1 MSITK
6 DNVSRRNVLKI
17 AVPTAIGSL
26 LGVPVLSSANQQKK
40 TEPRQKLKI
49 IVFGAHPDDPE
60 TGCGG
65 TMALLANEGHEVIS
79 AYLTRGEAG
88 IKGVSYDEAAKIR
101 TAEALEACGI
111 LNAKPRFLGQIDG
124 NCEVTKEH
132 YKAIFDFFEEEKPD
146 IVFNHW
152 PIDRHRDHR
161 ACSILVYDAW
171 YNLGQKSVMYY
182 YEVMSGRQSQ
192 NFKPTDY
199 VDITPVIDQK
209 HKACYEHKS
218 QEPEKWYQESH
229 GQMEIF
235 RGLEYRTQYAEAFV
249 RHVQSPSSLII

>member
-1 MSITK
+1 MK
-6 DNVSRRNVLKI
+6 KVSRRDMLKVS
-17 AVPTAIGSL
+17 VPTVACTL
-26 LGVPVLSSANQQKK
+26 LGTPMVGSAMNRNEAES
-40 TEPRQKLKI
+40 TQKLKI

-65 TMALLANEGHEVIS
+65 TIALLANEGHEVIS

-101 TAEALEACGI
+101 TAEALEACKI
-111 LNAKPRFLGQIDG
+111 LNTTPKFLGQIDG

-132 YKAIFDFFEEEKPD
+132 YKAVSEFLEEEKPD
-146 IVFNHW
+146 IVFNQW

-171 YNLGQKSVMYY
+171 YNHGRESVMYY

-192 NFKPTDY
+192 NFSPSNY
-199 VDITPVIDQK
+199 VDITSTIEQK
-209 HKACYEHKS
+209 HKACNAHKS
-218 QEPEKWYQESH
+218 QKPDDWYQESH

-235 RGLEYRTQYAEAFV
+235 RGLEFNTKYAEGFI
-249 RHVQSPSSLII
+249 RHVQSPNRHII

>member
-1 MSITK
+1 MSK
-6 DNVSRRNVLKI
+6 VSRRSMLKI
-17 AVPTAIGSL
+17 STPTVLCSLFGGSVIGQTDNNEKAFL
-26 LGVPVLSSANQQKK
+26 NRKC
-40 TEPRQKLKI
+40 KI
-49 IVFGAHPDDPE
+49 AVFGAHPDDPE

-88 IKGVSYDEAAKIR
+88 IKEVAYDEAAKIR
-101 TAEALEACGI
+101 TAEALEACEI
-111 LNAKPRFLGQIDG
+111 LNATPKFLGQIDG

-132 YKAIFDFFEEEKPD
+132 YKAISDFFEEEKPD

-171 YNLGQKSVMYY
+171 YNLGRKSVMYY

-192 NFKPTDY
+192 NFNPTDY

-249 RHVQSPSSLII
+249 RHVQSPNSLII